1 MDNYAGIV
9 SMSPGRQFST
19 SCWPGYTAT
28 RQYRQQTK
36 VLFLTPFSFFLVS
49 HFGWRLLFCKNNF
62 KFSFFIILIFTLP
75 FFISLFYHIHI
86 FYYYLL
92 CHISFIKLSLS
103 PHQHFYY
110 YLLCHISF
118 IKLSLSPH

>member
-1 MDNYAGIV
+1 MPGLFLCLRDASLVPVVGRDTPPRDSTDN
-9 SMSPGRQFST
+9 RQ
-19 SCWPGYTAT
+19 
-28 RQYRQQTK
+28 K